1 MKEPSKCYTWYG
13 MCYCDYTHTKH
24 HLNDQRC
31 HVMSCPISN
40 GIFEHIRG
48 FDITIVTSTKKK
60 KGPLGLASPIAHE
73 AYTHLLAH
81 PFSKVTLP

>member
-1 MKEPSKCYTWYG
+1 
-13 MCYCDYTHTKH
+13 
-24 HLNDQRC
+24 
-31 HVMSCPISN
+31 MSCPISN